1 MGTLGDCGERSTCST
16 AHRVWRARSGWVRSR
31 MSNNNPTPT
40 PDPIL
45 QTAFGFWSSKVLLTA
60 VEFGVFTPL
69 ANQSMTGAELGRA
82 LRLPSRR
89 PVEGG
94 GRLQVGGI
102 FFSRR
107 CETIL

>member
-1 MGTLGDCGERSTCST
+1 MGTPR
-16 AHRVWRARSGWVRSR
+16 RPWRAEHLLYRTPGLAREVAVGKVA

-82 LRLPSRR
+82 LRLPRSEEHTSELQSR
-89 PVEGG
+89 
-94 GRLQVGGI
+94 L
-102 FFSRR
+102 
-107 CETIL
+107 